1 MRYSPYEHEY
11 EAVIN
16 MTESELL
23 EYFLTRVFE
32 TEEVWGLD
40 DGTEWIM
47 REQSAQACMP
57 VWPYKKFA
65 SESAVGHWRDFHPQA
80 ESLENFLQNTV
91 AMLVEENAMLEVMPR
106 QLAGGCLI
114 SPLQLKSI
122 LDGMI
127 EAGTYTMDG

>member
-11 EAVIN
+11 EAVIS

-40 DGTEWIM
+40 DGAEWIM
-47 REQSAQACMP
+47 REQGAQASMP

-65 SESAVGHWRDFHPQA
+65 SESAVGHWGGFQPQA
-80 ESLENFLQNTV
+80 ESLEEFLQNTIM
-91 AMLVEENAMLEVMPR
+91 ALIEENAMLEVMPR
-106 QLAGGCLI
+106 QSEVGCLI
-114 SPLQLKSI
+114 SPQKLKSI